1 MGDTIKR
8 VRNMAESQNVE
19 WKESWRDEYLK
30 WVCGFANAHGG
41 TIWIGKSDKGE
52 IIGVKDGRKLSE
64 DIPNKIRNYLGIVA
78 DVNIHSEGGRDFLEI
93 VVKPSSSPV
102 SYKGE
107 YHYRSGSTKQ
117 QLTGQ
122 ALTQFIY
129 ERMGQTWDGFP
140 VDGVSVDDLRNDS
153 FDIFKEQSLR
163 NKRISEDDLVLSN
176 AELLDSLGVL
186 TPGGRLT
193 RAGVLLFHHQ
203 PEKWV
208 RGAYIKIAFF
218 ETPSEI
224 GFMDE
229 IHGSLI
235 EQANK
240 VVDLFFLKYLKADVT
255 YEGVTRVETYPYP
268 RAAIREA
275 IYNSIC
281 HKAYHA
287 QIPIQIRV
295 DSDNKMYISN
305 DAALPSD
312 MTAEYLM
319 SHHRSRPYNPNI
331 ANVFFRAGFIEA
343 WGRGIRKICDACA
356 DYGVPLPEYSVK
368 PYEVMVM
375 FHGRAPV
382 SATDK
387 ERQSPLMNVSSRS
400 LKSSLTER
408 EQKVLSLLKKKQNM
422 TQAEIAE
429 TLKVSRRQIQLS
441 IIKLVDLEL
450 IARDGSKKAGY
461 WRIIDEQ

>member
-1 MGDTIKR
+1 
-8 VRNMAESQNVE
+8 MAESHNVE

-41 TIWIGKSDKGE
+41 TIWIGKNDKGE
-52 IIGVKDGRKLSE
+52 IVGVKGSKKLSE
-64 DIPNKIRNYLGIVA
+64 DIPNKIRNYLGILA
-78 DVNIHSEGGRDFLEI
+78 DVNLHNENGKDFLEI
-93 VVKPSSSPV
+93 IVKPSSSPV

-140 VDGVSVDDLRNDS
+140 VDGVSVEDLRNDS

-163 NKRISEDDLVLSN
+163 NKRMNEEDLALSN
-176 AELLDSLGVL
+176 MELLDSLGVL
-186 TPGGRLT
+186 TPEGRLS

-203 PEKWV
+203 PEKWI

-224 GFMDE
+224 RFMDE

-240 VVDLFFLKYLKADVT
+240 VVDLLFLKYLKADVT

-268 RAAIREA
+268 RAGIREA

-295 DSDNKMYISN
+295 DADNKMYISN
-305 DAALPSD
+305 DAALPPD

-319 SHHRSRPYNPNI
+319 NHHRSNPYNPNI

-343 WGRGIRKICDACA
+343 WGRGIRKICDACI

-368 PYEVMVM
+368 PYEVMIT
-375 FHGRAPV
+375 FRGHA
-382 SATDK
+382 SESTIDK
-387 ERQSPLMNVSSRS
+387 ERQSTLMNTSSRS
-400 LKSSLTER
+400 LKGSLTGR
-408 EQKVLSLLKKKQNM
+408 EEKVLSLLKKKQDM
-422 TQAEIAE
+422 TQIELAEA
-429 TLKVSRRQIQLS
+429 LQVSRRQIQLS
-441 IIKLVDLEL
+441 VVKLINFGL
-450 IARDGSKKAGY
+450 IARDGSKKAGR
-461 WRIIDEQ
+461 WRVIDEQ

>member
-1 MGDTIKR
+1 
-8 VRNMAESQNVE
+8 MAESQNVE

-41 TIWIGKSDKGE
+41 TIWIGKNDKGE
-52 IIGVKDGRKLSE
+52 IVGVKGGKKLSE

-93 VVKPSSSPV
+93 AVNPSSSPV

-163 NKRISEDDLVLSN
+163 NKRMSEDDLALSN

-186 TPGGRLT
+186 TPEGRLT

-203 PEKWV
+203 PEKWI
-208 RGAYIKIAFF
+208 RGAFIKIAFF

-224 GFMDE
+224 SFMDE

-240 VVDLFFLKYLKADVT
+240 VVDLFFLKYLKANIT

-287 QIPIQIRV
+287 QISIQIRV

-305 DAALPSD
+305 DAALPPD
-312 MTAEYLM
+312 ITAEYLM
-319 SHHRSRPYNPNI
+319 SHHRSNPYNPNI

-356 DYGVPLPEYSVK
+356 GYGVPLPEYSVK

-375 FHGRAPV
+375 FQGRVPV
-382 SATDK
+382 SVIDK
-387 ERQSPLMNVSSRS
+387 ERQSTLMNTPSRS
-400 LKSSLTER
+400 LKGSLTER
-408 EQKVLSLLKKKQNM
+408 EQKVLSLLKEKQNM
-422 TQAEIAE
+422 TQAEIAG
-429 TLKVSRRQIQLS
+429 TLKVSRRQVQLS

-461 WRIIDEQ
+461 WRVIDGQ

>member
-1 MGDTIKR
+1 
-8 VRNMAESQNVE
+8 MAENQNVE

-41 TIWIGKSDKGE
+41 TIWIGKNDKGE
-52 IIGVKDGRKLSE
+52 IAGVKGGKKLSE

-78 DVNIHSEGGRDFLEI
+78 DVNLHREGDRDFLEI

-129 ERMGQTWDGFP
+129 ERMGQTWDAFP

-163 NKRISEDDLVLSN
+163 NKRMNEDDLSLSN

-186 TPGGRLT
+186 TPEGRLT

-203 PEKWV
+203 PEKWI
-208 RGAYIKIAFF
+208 RGAFIKIASF

-224 GFMDE
+224 RFMDE

-240 VVDLFFLKYLKADVT
+240 VVDLFFLKYLKAEVT
-255 YEGVTRVETYPYP
+255 YEGVTRVETYPFP
-268 RAAIREA
+268 RASIREA

-305 DAALPSD
+305 DASLPSD
-312 MTAEYLM
+312 ITAEYFM
-319 SHHRSRPYNPNI
+319 SHHRSNPFNPNI

-375 FHGRAPV
+375 FQGRAP

-387 ERQSPLMNVSSRS
+387 ERQSTLMNVPSRS
-400 LKSSLTER
+400 LKGSLNER
-408 EQKVLSLLKKKQNM
+408 EQKVLSLLKNRQNM
-422 TQAEIAE
+422 TQAELAE
-429 TLKVSRRQIQLS
+429 ALQVSRRQIQLS
-441 IIKLVDLEL
+441 IMKLVDLGL
-450 IARDGSKKAGY
+450 ITRDGSKKAGY
-461 WRIIDEQ
+461 WRAIDE